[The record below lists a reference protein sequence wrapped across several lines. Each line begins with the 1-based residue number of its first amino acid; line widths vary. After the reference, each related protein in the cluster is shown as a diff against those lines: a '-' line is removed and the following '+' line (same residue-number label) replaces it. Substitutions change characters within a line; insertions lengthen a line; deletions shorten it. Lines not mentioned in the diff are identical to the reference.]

1 MKVVELK
8 GIVKYFPNVVA
19 NDKIDFDLQEGE
31 IHALLGE
38 NGAGKTTLMNILYG
52 LYQPDGGE
60 IKIKGKRVFI
70 DSPKKAIS
78 LGIGM
83 VHQHFTLVPSFSVLE
98 NIMLGLPKHMLSKPS
113 KLRSE
118 LQELSKGYGLRIEP
132 NAKIWQLSVGEMQ
145 RVEIMKLLYRDVDVL
160 ILDEPTAV
168 LTPQEAEYLFKTLK
182 RLANSG
188 KSIVFISHKLHEVME
203 IADRITVLRRGKVV
217 NTVNKIETSVEKL
230 AEMMVGRQIVLR
242 VKKERQQ
249 PSDKVVL
256 KLEGVKCFNDKG
268 LLALKG
274 ISLEVKEGEI
284 LGIAGVAGNG
294 QRELAEVVTG
304 LRIVEEGRVWFSG
317 KDITNKGSKILID
330 MGGGY
335 IPADRLRFGVAP
347 NLNVADNLILKN
359 YRRPPLSYGISLN
372 QEAISS
378 FADRLIKEYEIM
390 VSDRS
395 MPAKLLSGGNLQR
408 VIIARELQENTKLI
422 IAFNPTRG
430 LDVSATEFVYNRLL
444 ESANKGTAVLLI
456 AGDLEEIFTLSDR
469 VAVLYEGEIT
479 GYVPPDERYLK
490 TIGLLM
496 AGVKDAKVEA

>member
-1 MKVVELK
+1 MKIVELR
-8 GIVKYFPNVVA
+8 GITKHFPNIVA
-19 NDKIDFDLQEGE
+19 NDRINFDLQEGE

-60 IKIKGKRVFI
+60 IRIKGKQVFI

-98 NIMLGLPKHMLSKPS
+98 NIMLGLPRQAFSKPS
-113 KLRSE
+113 KLREE
-118 LQELSKGYGLRIEP
+118 LQKLSQGYGLRVEP
-132 NAKIWQLSVGEMQ
+132 NAKVWQLSVGEMQ

-168 LTPQEAEYLFKTLK
+168 LTPQEAESLFKTLK
-182 RLANSG
+182 RLANTG

-217 NTVNKIETSVEKL
+217 NTVNKSETNIEKL
-230 AEMMVGRQIVLR
+230 AEMMVGRKIVLR
-242 VKKERQQ
+242 VKRQRRR
-249 PSDKVVL
+249 PSENVVL
-256 KLEGVKCFNDKG
+256 KLKGVRCHNDKG
-268 LLALKG
+268 LPALKG

-304 LRIVEEGRVWFSG
+304 LRHTEEGKIWLSG
-317 KDITNKGSKILID
+317 KDITNRGSKVLID
-330 MGGGY
+330 LGGGY

-347 NLNVADNLILKN
+347 NLNISENLILKN
-359 YRRPPLSYGISLN
+359 YRKPPMSHGISLN
-372 QEAISS
+372 RQEISS
-378 FADRLIKEYEIM
+378 FTDRLIKEYDIM
-390 VSDRS
+390 VSDKS
-395 MPAKLLSGGNLQR
+395 MPVKLLSGGNLQR
-408 VIIARELQENTKLI
+408 VIIARELQGETKLI
-422 IAFNPTRG
+422 VAFNPTRG
-430 LDVSATEFVYNRLL
+430 LDVSATEFVYNRLI
-444 ESANKGTAVLLI
+444 ESAKQGAAILLI

-469 VAVLYEGEIT
+469 VAVLYEGEIM
-479 GYVPPDERYLK
+479 GYVPPEERYLRE
-490 TIGLLM
+490 IGLLM
-496 AGVKDAKVEA
+496 AGVRDATIKT